1 MSEVPHQLTQIC
13 ALQKTSACSLVNKS
27 TSRLCKETKYHFLNA
42 DFEKSKT
49 KYLKWECSPDSKTV
63 CNDIKIK
70 WEHLNEEILLQKNK
84 EVKVSMQKFVKE
96 GTGEISE
103 KTGKETVKIVPK
115 YEKLNLSEIIS
126 FTDKLLVDI
135 IHHRNQLKHF
145 CTAIPRINASFVNA
159 LYIDIG
165 CQRT

>member
-1 MSEVPHQLTQIC
+1 M
-13 ALQKTSACSLVNKS
+13 
-27 TSRLCKETKYHFLNA
+27 
-42 DFEKSKT
+42 
-49 KYLKWECSPDSKTV
+49 
-63 CNDIKIK
+63 
-70 WEHLNEEILLQKNK
+70 NEEILLQKNK

-96 GTGEISE
+96 GTGGISE